1 MAVEKS
7 AHARW
12 EAAMHKFIGV
22 EPASKTWLIWLI
34 FAIKFVFAPVQI
46 IIGCIYLDSVT
57 AEPGLPLVMIII
69 GVVETFW
76 APLFFFIYLYLPYKE
91 SNGENSVKNK
101 TVIHTITF
109 VLGLLSLGLFAV
121 VVAMTALLAGVPSSV
136 VNISCETPE
145 CVECPGAVFY
155 GSWVWLGFKYLD
167 LVKFGLVVAIAFK
180 K

>member
-1 MAVEKS
+1 MAVEES
-7 AHARW
+7 TNHARW

-46 IIGCIYLDSVT
+46 IIGCIYLNYVT
-57 AEPGLPLVMIII
+57 AEPGLPVVMIII

-76 APLFFFIYLYLPYKE
+76 APLFFYIYLYLPYKE

-136 VNISCETPE
+136 VNISCE
-145 CVECPGAVFY
+145 
-155 GSWVWLGFKYLD
+155 L
-167 LVKFGLVVAIAFK
+167 
-180 K
+180 